1 MSKFMTNYLRRI
13 TLYLEDRLPSL
24 LYVLWYHVLL
34 FWLQFPIHKIGNRMR
49 IAKMHKLYQRSHPH
63 KKREGERER
72 ERANVFSEADGCIS
86 QRILDHLF

>member
-1 MSKFMTNYLRRI
+1 MTKFMTNYLRRI

-24 LYVLWYHVLL
+24 LYALWYHVLL

-63 KKREGERER
+63 KKRG
-72 ERANVFSEADGCIS
+72 RANVFSEADGCIS